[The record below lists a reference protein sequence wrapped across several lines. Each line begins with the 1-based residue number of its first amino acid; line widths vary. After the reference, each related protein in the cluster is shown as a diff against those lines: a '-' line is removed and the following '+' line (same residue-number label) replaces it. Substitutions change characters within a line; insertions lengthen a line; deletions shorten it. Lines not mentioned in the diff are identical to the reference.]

1 VKKKEQESRLQG
13 FKQKVAEHVW
23 QPGVFFCGWDS
34 GNWCIMEIN
43 TEQTLSHDRADEPGV
58 EPFVRGRVK
67 SMFDLTSEQQML
79 KQMMREFSDAEVAPG
94 ADERDRTK
102 TFPRDVLDKLARL
115 NLMGLP
121 FPEEYGG
128 AGADTI
134 SFAIVVEELS
144 RACGSTGITYSAHI
158 SLGGAPL
165 AMFGTE
171 EQKRKYLTKI
181 CSGESLGAFG
191 LTEPNAGSDAGGTRT
206 TAVPDGDDFVLNGSK
221 CFITNAS
228 YASFVALTAVTD
240 KELGARGITAF
251 IVPTDASGFTVKANY
266 EKLGLHSSNTTE
278 LILEEVR
285 VPQENILGKR
295 GEGLKQFLI
304 TLDGGRIG
312 IGAMAVGIAQAA
324 YEKALQYAR
333 QRTAFGNR
341 LSHFQAIQH
350 KLADMAMKIELARN
364 MVYKAAWLKD
374 QGRRFTK
381 EAAMAKLFAS
391 EVAMSVTHQAIQI
404 HGGYGY
410 MREYQVERYFRDARL
425 LEIGEGT
432 SEILRN
438 VIAREIGCNA

>member
-1 VKKKEQESRLQG
+1 M
-13 FKQKVAEHVW
+13 
-23 QPGVFFCGWDS
+23 
-34 GNWCIMEIN
+34 N
-43 TEQTLSHDRADEPGV
+43 
-58 EPFVRGRVK
+58 
-67 SMFDLTSEQQML
+67 FDLTSEQQML
-79 KQMMREFSDAEVAPG
+79 KKMMREFADEVVAPG

-102 TFPRDVLDKLARL
+102 QFPVEIFKQMAEL

-121 FPEEYGG
+121 FSEEYGG
-128 AGADTI
+128 AGADST

-165 AMFGTE
+165 SLFGTE
-171 EQKRKYLTKI
+171 EQKHKYLSKI
-181 CSGESLGAFG
+181 CSGESFGAFG

-206 TAVPDGDDFVLNGSK
+206 NAVLKGQEWVINGSK

-228 YASFVALTAVTD
+228 HASFLALTAVTD
-240 KELGARGITAF
+240 KEKGSRGITAF
-251 IVPTDASGFTVKANY
+251 IVPTDAPGFTVVDNY

-278 LILEEVR
+278 LILENVQ
-285 VPQENILGKR
+285 VPEENMLGKE
-295 GEGLKQFLI
+295 GEGFKQFLI

-324 YEKALQYAR
+324 HDKALQYAK
-333 QRTAFGNR
+333 QRTAFGNS
-341 LSHFQAIQH
+341 LSQFQAIQH
-350 KLADMAMKIELARN
+350 KLADMAMQIELARN

-374 QGRRFTK
+374 NGRKFTK
-381 EAAMAKLFAS
+381 EAAMAKLYAS
-391 EVAMSVTHQAIQI
+391 EVAMSATHQAIQI

-410 MREYQVERYFRDARL
+410 MREYQVERFFRDARL

-438 VIAREIGCNA
+438 VIAREIGC

>member
-1 VKKKEQESRLQG
+1 M
-13 FKQKVAEHVW
+13 
-23 QPGVFFCGWDS
+23 
-34 GNWCIMEIN
+34 N
-43 TEQTLSHDRADEPGV
+43 
-58 EPFVRGRVK
+58 
-67 SMFDLTSEQQML
+67 FDLTSEQLML
-79 KQMMREFSDAEVAPG
+79 KKMMTEFADEVVAPG

-102 TFPRDVLDKLARL
+102 QFPVEIFKQMAEL

-121 FPEEYGG
+121 FSEEYGG
-128 AGADTI
+128 AGADST

-165 AMFGTE
+165 SLFGTE
-171 EQKRKYLTKI
+171 EQKHKYLSKI
-181 CSGESLGAFG
+181 CSGESFGAFG

-206 TAVPDGDDFVLNGSK
+206 NAVLKGQEWVINGSK

-228 YASFVALTAVTD
+228 HASFLALTAVTD
-240 KELGARGITAF
+240 KEKGSRGITAF
-251 IVPTDASGFTVKANY
+251 IVPTDAPGFTVVDNY

-278 LILEEVR
+278 LILENVQ
-285 VPQENILGKR
+285 VPEENMLGKE
-295 GEGLKQFLI
+295 GEGFKQFLI

-324 YEKALQYAR
+324 HDKALQYAK
-333 QRTAFGNR
+333 QRTAFGNS
-341 LSHFQAIQH
+341 LSQFQAIQH
-350 KLADMAMKIELARN
+350 KLADMAMQIELARN

-374 QGRRFTK
+374 NGRKFTK
-381 EAAMAKLFAS
+381 EAAMAKLYAS
-391 EVAMSVTHQAIQI
+391 EVAMSATHQAIQI

-410 MREYQVERYFRDARL
+410 MREYQVERFFRDARL

-438 VIAREIGCNA
+438 VIAREIGC